1 MADAQLKLLVVDD
14 EMIVRGIL
22 GDILSSVGYE
32 VVSAEDG
39 AEGWEMVQQDDTI
52 ALVISDINMP
62 RMNGLQFMAQVRT
75 LRAELPII
83 ILTSSNEM
91 SVAIEAINKG
101 ADDYLIKDENITDMV
116 LISVRKVLEMR
127 LIARKN
133 RQLMRALEEQNKRLE
148 NTLEELQQTYDDL
161 KQKKE
166 ALIQS
171 EKMASLGRLVAG
183 VAHEIN
189 TPVGV
194 CVTAASYWAEDTR
207 QISTAYQD
215 KSMKRSD
222 LELYFRKADEMAR
235 LIQMNLSRTA
245 ELIRS
250 FKMVS
255 ADQTNL
261 EKRAIRVKSYL
272 EDVVLSLGP
281 KLKDQRF
288 SVVIACEEGLEIV
301 SMPGAI
307 AQIFTNLIMN
317 SLIHGFEGR
326 DSGSIHIQVN
336 VQGDRVEFL
345 YQDDGKGIAAEHL
358 KQIFDPFF
366 TTKRNQ
372 GGLGLGLNIIHNTVE
387 QTLGG
392 TISCSS
398 QPGQGVKFTLMLPR
412 VIGTS
417 VP

>member
-1 MADAQLKLLVVDD
+1 MADAALKLLVVDD
-14 EMIVRGIL
+14 EMIVRAIL
-22 GDILSSVGYE
+22 GDILSSAGYE
-32 VVSAEDG
+32 VLAAEDG
-39 AEGWEMVQQDDTI
+39 AEGWQMVQEDDNI

-62 RMNGLQFMAQVRT
+62 QMNGLQFMAQARS

-91 SVAIEAINKG
+91 SVAVEAINKG
-101 ADDYLIKDENITDMV
+101 ADDYLLKDENIADMV

-133 RQLMRALEEQNKRLE
+133 KQLMRDMEEQNRRLE
-148 NTLEELQQTYDDL
+148 NTLAELQQTYEDL

-166 ALIQS
+166 QLIQS

-194 CVTAASYWAEDTR
+194 CVTAASYWATDT
-207 QISTAYQD
+207 QEISSAYQN
-215 KSMKRSD
+215 KTMKRSD
-222 LELYFRKADEMAR
+222 LELYFHKADELAR
-235 LIQMNLSRTA
+235 LIQLNLSRTA

-261 EKRAIRVKSYL
+261 EKRTIRVKSYL
-272 EDVVLSLGP
+272 EDVLVSLGP

-288 SVVIACEEGLEIV
+288 AITIDCPESLELI
-301 SMPGAI
+301 SLPGAI

-326 DSGSIHIQVN
+326 ESGSIQIA
-336 VQGDRVEFL
+336 VQERDEQVEFL
-345 YQDDGKGIAAEHL
+345 YRDDGKGIAAEHI

-392 TISCSS
+392 RITCSS
-398 QPGQGVKFTLMLPR
+398 QVGAGVLFTLLLPR
-412 VIGTS
+412 VLGTG
-417 VP
+417 